1 MSVAAPTPTACIASL
16 ATAHP
21 PFRMSRDEWLA
32 IADAISPREVDRA
45 VLARLAE
52 RSGVESRWCA
62 AFDEGRLGFYKPD
75 EIPGTAERM
84 ALWLRAARAMTFD
97 AATGAL
103 ARAASAGVRPNDVT
117 HLVTASCTGFAAP
130 GIDAFLIE
138 RLGLSKNVTRL
149 NVGFMGCHAA
159 INALAVA
166 RSTILANRH
175 AVVLVTMAEV
185 STAHF
190 HHHARLDQLIANTLF
205 ADGCAAMIV
214 TATAADH
221 ASREHTR
228 RDHTIATLHSTHS
241 VLIPETATEMA
252 WSIGNNGFE
261 MTLGARVPD
270 ILARDIRAWVERA
283 LATHGLTIAS
293 IKGWAIHPGGPR
305 VIDAVA
311 AALGLSDAAVAP
323 SRAVLRDF
331 GNMSSA
337 TLPFILERLAR
348 EDVPKPWVALAF
360 GPGLAGEMLV
370 CAE

>member
-1 MSVAAPTPTACIASL
+1 MT
-16 ATAHP
+16 
-21 PFRMSRDEWLA
+21 RDEWLV
-32 IADAISPREVDRA
+32 IADAISPPEVDRA
-45 VLARLAE
+45 VLTRLAE
-52 RSGVESRWCA
+52 RSGIETRWCA
-62 AFDEGRLGFYKPD
+62 AFEDGRHGFYRMR
-75 EIPGTAERM
+75 EVPGTKERM
-84 ALWLRAARAMTFD
+84 ELWQRAARAMTFD
-97 AATGAL
+97 AATRAL
-103 ARAASAGVRPNDVT
+103 AQATDAGVHSTDIT

-138 RLGLSKNVTRL
+138 KLGLAKNTTRL

-166 RSTILANRH
+166 RAAVLANPT

-185 STAHF
+185 SSAHF

-214 TATAADH
+214 TATATGDTARRQTRNNH
-221 ASREHTR
+221 AV
-228 RDHTIATLHSTHS
+228 ATVHGTHS
-241 VLIPETATEMA
+241 VLIPDTTEEMA
-252 WSIGNNGFE
+252 WSIGNSGFE

-270 ILARDIRAWVERA
+270 ILAGEIRTWVEQE
-283 LATHGLTIAS
+283 LATHGLRIADVN
-293 IKGWAIHPGGPR
+293 GWAIHPGGPR

-311 AALGLSDAAVAP
+311 TALGLSDAAVAP
-323 SRAVLRDF
+323 SRSVLRDF

-348 EDVPKPWVALAF
+348 NGVPKPWVALAF

-370 CAE
+370 CGTPADPSSA

>member
-1 MSVAAPTPTACIASL
+1 MNEAAPTSHACIASL

-21 PFRMSRDEWLA
+21 PFRMSRVEWLA
-32 IADAISPREVDRA
+32 IADAISPNEVDRA

-52 RSGVESRWCA
+52 RSGVETRSCA
-62 AFDEGRLGFYKPD
+62 AFEDGRFGFYKPG

-84 ALWLRAARAMTFD
+84 ALWLRAARAMTLD
-97 AATGAL
+97 ATTRAL
-103 ARAASAGVRPNDVT
+103 AQAAHAGVRTNDIT
-117 HLVTASCTGFAAP
+117 HIVTASCTGFAAP

-138 RLGLSKNVTRL
+138 RLGLSKNITRL

-166 RSTILANRH
+166 RAAVLANRH

-185 STAHF
+185 SSAHF

-205 ADGCAAMIV
+205 ADGCAAIIV
-214 TATAADH
+214 TATATDH
-221 ASREHTR
+221 ASRGQTR
-228 RDHTIATLHSTHS
+228 NDHAIATLHNTHS
-241 VLIPETATEMA
+241 VLIPETTEEMA
-252 WSIGNNGFE
+252 WTIGNSGFE

-270 ILARDIRAWVERA
+270 ILARDIRTWVERA
-283 LATHGLTIAS
+283 LATHGLKIAD

-305 VIDAVA
+305 VID
-311 AALGLSDAAVAP
+311 AVAP

-337 TLPFILERLAR
+337 TLPCILERLAR
-348 EDVPKPWVALAF
+348 DGVPKPWVALAF

-370 CAE
+370 CGTPPEASAARQE